1 MKMGEES
8 TSSEGYIFV
17 KTQICFAL
25 FGIVSSTC
33 SLYFILRKLKI
44 NHVIKKL
51 LLFASVNQI
60 FGYGILFGS
69 LLIQFYQIKNK
80 VTCFLAINAW
90 GLTMKG
96 TQTVISMISIIRYWN
111 MKSILSFE
119 KFRDFTRY
127 MRSPKSLFSIL

>member
-1 MKMGEES
+1 MGEEQ
-8 TSSEGYIFV
+8 TSSKGYIFV

-60 FGYGILFGS
+60 IGYGILFGS
-69 LLIQFYQIKNK
+69 LLTQFYKIKNK
-80 VTCFLAINAW
+80 LTCFLAITAW

-96 TQTVISMISIIRYWN
+96 TQTVISMISIIRY
-111 MKSILSFE
+111 
-119 KFRDFTRY
+119 Y
-127 MRSPKSLFSIL
+127 KSLYHNQGMTKCALF